1 MKGSSPLIAVVTI
14 GDELLSGE
22 VLDTN
27 VGAIASALREPGLRI
42 SRHVTVPDSLEEISR
57 EVRGLASSFD
67 AVIVTGGLGPTSDDL
82 TTEGVALGTGREL
95 VLQPHI
101 VENLKLF
108 FSRLGRPMP
117 DENLK
122 QAYFPEGATEV
133 PTAGGTAPG
142 FMLEHDDALIAVLP
156 GVPREMESML
166 ASDVMPAICER
177 FQTAGVIVTRRIM
190 TFGRGESDV
199 AKLVADRIGA
209 GPVDYGFLVMGGPI
223 VVKLTATGTTHE
235 EAASLLDAEQAEV
248 LSRLGNLMYGVDDQ
262 SMEEIVGGLLRERGM
277 TIATAESITAG
288 MVASRIANVPGSSVY
303 LLGGI
308 VAYTNEAKE
317 SLLRV
322 PTGLLS
328 EGAVNRPVAE
338 AMARGAREAYSSD
351 IAVATTGVAGP
362 GSGGEAKPPGTVAI
376 ALAAAE
382 GTISLEARLPG
393 WRNMVRS
400 IATMAAL
407 NFVRL
412 HLLGEKQIDGW

>member
-288 MVASRIANVPGSSVY
+288 MVASRIANVPGSSDY